1 MPIVP
6 AHHRCQTSA
15 GHLSRLAS
23 LRRPRPLLK
32 EQMKFKS
39 REDAIVKLLSKNAN
53 LLPEAASSFCGIA
66 EAEIGTRAAQLKV
79 LREVAAES
87 DRRYLDLVRKVS
99 ASAIPPQDREGLHGL
114 ADSIDGVV
122 GTLEGSGELLVEFE
136 LAELPAAFTRN
147 SRRLY
152 GMCELARD
160 ALHLVR
166 KPSKIEKRL
175 IEIGSLKKEMD
186 RNYRVQL
193 VTVLTPTTDPV
204 SMLKMKSL
212 LDSLDLGATR
222 VEGFVRCL
230 TAMAIVEG

>member
-1 MPIVP
+1 
-6 AHHRCQTSA
+6 
-15 GHLSRLAS
+15 
-23 LRRPRPLLK
+23 
-32 EQMKFKS
+32 
-39 REDAIVKLLSKNAN
+39 
-53 LLPEAASSFCGIA
+53 
-66 EAEIGTRAAQLKV
+66 
-79 LREVAAES
+79 
-87 DRRYLDLVRKVS
+87 
-99 ASAIPPQDREGLHGL
+99 
-114 ADSIDGVV
+114 
-122 GTLEGSGELLVEFE
+122 
-136 LAELPAAFTRN
+136 
-147 SRRLY
+147 
-152 GMCELARD
+152 
-160 ALHLVR
+160 VR

>member
-1 MPIVP
+1 
-6 AHHRCQTSA
+6 
-15 GHLSRLAS
+15 
-23 LRRPRPLLK
+23 
-32 EQMKFKS
+32 MKFKS

-152 GMCELARD
+152 GMRLPAYTID
-160 ALHLVR
+160 AM
-166 KPSKIEKRL
+166 PW
-175 IEIGSLKKEMD
+175 
-186 RNYRVQL
+186 
-193 VTVLTPTTDPV
+193 TTC
-204 SMLKMKSL
+204 
-212 LDSLDLGATR
+212 TR
-222 VEGFVRCL
+222 RGPRR
-230 TAMAIVEG
+230 IVACIPWRY

>member
-1 MPIVP
+1 
-6 AHHRCQTSA
+6 
-15 GHLSRLAS
+15 
-23 LRRPRPLLK
+23 
-32 EQMKFKS
+32 MKFKS

-136 LAELPAAFTRN
+136 LAELPAA
-147 SRRLY
+147 SRGTAAGSTACASWPVTLCTWC
-152 GMCELARD
+152 GSPAR
-160 ALHLVR
+160 
-166 KPSKIEKRL
+166 SKAV
-175 IEIGSLKKEMD
+175 D
-186 RNYRVQL
+186 RNRLTQEGDGPKLPSSTVQ
-193 VTVLTPTTDPV
+193 
-204 SMLKMKSL
+204 S
-212 LDSLDLGATR
+212 
-222 VEGFVRCL
+222 
-230 TAMAIVEG
+230 

>member
-1 MPIVP
+1 
-6 AHHRCQTSA
+6 
-15 GHLSRLAS
+15 
-23 LRRPRPLLK
+23 
-32 EQMKFKS
+32 MKFKS

-53 LLPEAASSFCGIA
+53 LLPESASSFCAIA
-66 EAEIGTRAAQLKV
+66 EAEIGSRSAPLGV
-79 LREVAAES
+79 PREAAAES

-99 ASAIPPQDREGLHGL
+99 ASSIPPQDREALHGL

-122 GTLEGSGELLVEFE
+122 GTIAGCGELLVEFE
-136 LAELPAAFTRN
+136 ITELPAGFTRN